1 MGASICYYRSLWGS
15 DGICFLHPGV
25 VRLSNRQ
32 GSSNRQGLLTCCC
45 RCLMVSKLDLIIPP
59 GSYLV
64 VIARG
69 QLHCKDIMIS
79 LRSFMFYRMELKHE
93 MKRSIKKW
101 KTISN
106 LKEKLDKDFL
116 LCCILYWSIKQKLSI
131 IKIILTYCLLLA
143 VMAENQLNSPPTI
156 QRMKVSLLQPLLLLS
171 YHRLGLASY
180 GQGPLK
186 QQGSLF
192 SLTVTL

>member
-1 MGASICYYRSLWGS
+1 M
-15 DGICFLHPGV
+15 P
-25 VRLSNRQ
+25 N
-32 GSSNRQGLLTCCC
+32 
-45 RCLMVSKLDLIIPP
+45 VSKLDLIIWP
-59 GSYLV
+59 GSYLL

-106 LKEKLDKDFL
+106 LEEKLNKDFL
-116 LCCILYWSIKQKLSI
+116 LCCVLYWSIKQKLSI
-131 IKIILTYCLLLA
+131 IKVILTYCLLLA

-156 QRMKVSLLQPLLLLS
+156 QRMYVSLLQPLLLLS
-171 YHRLGLASY
+171 YHHLGLASH

-186 QQGSLF
+186 QQGFSILF
-192 SLTVTL
+192 DCNSIISISILHTALQPTSPSCPFWVWRDGICLSEACML